1 MAKVK
6 ADPIIESDEM
16 LDDEGKDRQFI
27 TALARGLDILSCFKA
42 NDRFLHNHEI
52 SQRTGLPKPTVSRL
66 TYTLIQKG
74 YLNYSD
80 KMGKYFLGNKT
91 LSIGYAFV
99 SNLEMRQIVR
109 PMMKELADYAQ
120 ASVAIGVRAQLK
132 MLYIEN
138 FRSSTTTFNY
148 HLDVG
153 SHIPLATTAMG
164 RAYLCGVSEKEQNSL
179 MDQIR
184 AQNPSEWPKMKN
196 SLDQAM
202 KDYQDKGFCLSLG
215 DWDKGVHGVA
225 VPFIPDDGTEV
236 LSFNCGG
243 PPFILTN
250 DKLLNDIG
258 PRLVALV
265 KNVAYD
271 LRKIR

>member
-6 ADPIIESDEM
+6 SDPVIESDEM
-16 LDDEGKDRQFI
+16 QNDEEKDRQFV

-42 NDRFLHNHEI
+42 NDRFLNNQEI

-66 TYTLIQKG
+66 TYTLIQAG

-80 KMGKYFLGNKT
+80 KLGKYFLGNRT
-91 LSIGYAFV
+91 LSLGYAFV
-99 SNLEMRQIVR
+99 ANLEMRQIAR
-109 PMMKELADYAQ
+109 PMMKELANYAQ
-120 ASVAIGVRAQLK
+120 ASVAIGVRDQLN

-138 FRSSTTTFNY
+138 SRTSTTTFNIR
-148 HLDVG
+148 LDVG
-153 SHIPLATTAMG
+153 SHLPLATTSMG
-164 RAYLCGVSEKEQNSL
+164 RAYLCGVSEKERNSL

-184 AQNPSEWPKMKN
+184 AQNPSDWPKLK
-196 SLDQAM
+196 SGLDQAM

-225 VPFIPDDGTEV
+225 VPYIPDDGTEV

-243 PPFILTN
+243 PPFILTS
-250 DKLLNDIG
+250 DKVLNDIG
-258 PRLVALV
+258 PRLVSLV
-265 KNVAYD
+265 KNVTFDMQKA
-271 LRKIR
+271 K